1 MLHKHSGENNMTNP
15 IIQEQLDDIERVIKE
30 QEDMANHIGN
40 LDGDD

>member
-1 MLHKHSGENNMTNP
+1 MTNP

-40 LDGDD
+40 LEGDD

>member
-1 MLHKHSGENNMTNP
+1 MLHKHSGKNNMTNP

-40 LDGDD
+40 LEGDD